1 MQYICNPTLLYRCHF
16 YYSEFFYSLLTCCYV
31 TSDSI
36 HSHVANEDRKKC
48 AERIRS
54 PNQTGCKFLTCL
66 HQFSPVIAIQV
77 VKTEVLPANQDCSPD
92 EWQAHVLYIACQL
105 GMASKKSS
113 AHPAHAL
120 FPGRLNGKD
129 RFASLEKRC
138 TSPSRS
144 ISPAS
149 TV

>member
-1 MQYICNPTLLYRCHF
+1 MQYTSICNPTLLYRCHF
-16 YYSEFFYSLLTCCYV
+16 YYSEFFYSLLTCCY
-31 TSDSI
+31 I
-36 HSHVANEDRKKC
+36 RQHSFTCGKRGQKKC

-66 HQFSPVIAIQV
+66 HQFS
-77 VKTEVLPANQDCSPD
+77 EVLPANQDCSPD

-105 GMASKKSS
+105 GMVSKKSS

-149 TV
+149 TL